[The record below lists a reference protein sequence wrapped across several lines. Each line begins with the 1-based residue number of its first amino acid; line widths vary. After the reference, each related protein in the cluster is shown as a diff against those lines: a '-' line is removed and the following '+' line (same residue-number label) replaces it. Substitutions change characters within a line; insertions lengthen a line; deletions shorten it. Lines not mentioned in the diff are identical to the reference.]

1 MELKELLMLQSMQGA
16 SNGKIDNMYQM
27 FISVGFVIIVQ
38 YFDKFYNIFT
48 NYLSGYINKKIQQVE
63 KEISFVKEEV
73 YFFEYKPDNYFVNI
87 SYTEP
92 VDKSKEELTKNKV
105 YLDALFHH
113 VNKLYNIPETE
124 MRKNDFLPS
133 CLNKDIQITD
143 DVFMKVKDIY
153 DTVRVVLFS
162 KTKTVPEILLF
173 LDELIVIYNKDKT
186 NELDK
191 YQQIFTIHSKKSI
204 TSFDPRGDIYV
215 NNKVSKREELMREPP
230 KLTFKS
236 SRFNSNKYPQNVLGD
251 QCKLVFD
258 RIKFFQTNKAWY
270 KDKGVPYHITFM
282 LSGEPGLG
290 KSSCI
295 KAVANDLKR
304 HLFVIRCNEIKTSKQ
319 FHDLFTNETIQ
330 LLTDPNTNQV
340 KTVDIPIEKRI
351 YVLEELDILG
361 SILLDRNIIEQKE
374 DSDSVNDEEL
384 TLDDFLNVLDGN
396 NEYPGRVIF
405 ITSNHVDKFDK
416 ALLRGGR
423 IDCFV
428 NFVYPQRGDIV
439 KYIEFFKDI
448 SLTEEQK
455 NKINRQISYADMCQL
470 LISYNTVDEV
480 IKQLS

>member
-16 SNGKIDNMYQM
+16 SSGKIDNMYQM
-27 FISVGFVIIVQ
+27 LISVGFVVIVQ
-38 YFDKFYNIFT
+38 YFDKFYNLFSDYVK
-48 NYLSGYINKKIQQVE
+48 NYINKKIQQVE
-63 KEISFVKEEV
+63 KDISFVKEEV
-73 YFFEYKPDNYFVNI
+73 YSFDYKPDRYIVNI
-87 SYTEP
+87 RYTEP
-92 VDKSKEELTKNKV
+92 VDKTKEEATKNKI
-105 YLDALFHH
+105 YLDSLFHH

-124 MRKNDFLPS
+124 MIKNDFLPS
-133 CLNKDIQITD
+133 CLDKDIQITD
-143 DVFMKVKDIY
+143 DIFMKVKDIH
-153 DTVRVVLFS
+153 DTIRVVLFS

-173 LDELIVIYNKDKT
+173 LDELIVVYNKDKT

-191 YQQIFTIHSKKSI
+191 YQQIFTIHSKKQVM
-204 TSFDPRGDIYV
+204 SFDPRGDV
-215 NNKVSKREELMREPP
+215 NIGRTSKREELMREPP

-258 RIKFFQTNKAWY
+258 RVNFFQTNKIWY

-330 LLTDPNTNQV
+330 LITDPNTNQV
-340 KTVDIPIEKRI
+340 KTVNIPIDKRI

-374 DSDSVNDEEL
+374 DSESINDEEL

-405 ITSNHVDKFDK
+405 ITSNHVDRFDK

-428 NFVYPQRGDIV
+428 NFVHPERQDIIE
-439 KYIEFFKDI
+439 YIEFFKDI
-448 SLTEEQK
+448 SLTKEQK

-470 LISYNTVDEV
+470 LISYNTIDEV
-480 IKQLS
+480 IKRLH